1 MSAGGI
7 LDETYRVAWIDL
19 CYLRDNIIET
29 LLTSLVGPLL
39 YLLAFGFG
47 IGALAPW
54 ILGII
59 GDTIGLSAGIAS
71 LAAVWVV
78 GSIALLVAR
87 VFFYDKDATRLKP
100 RSV

>member
-7 LDETYRVAWIDL
+7 LNETYRVAWIDL

-47 IGALAPW
+47 IGAHMDDGP
-54 ILGII
+54 GY
-59 GDTIGLSAGIAS
+59 
-71 LAAVWVV
+71 
-78 GSIALLVAR
+78 VA
-87 VFFYDKDATRLKP
+87 FI
-100 RSV
+100 